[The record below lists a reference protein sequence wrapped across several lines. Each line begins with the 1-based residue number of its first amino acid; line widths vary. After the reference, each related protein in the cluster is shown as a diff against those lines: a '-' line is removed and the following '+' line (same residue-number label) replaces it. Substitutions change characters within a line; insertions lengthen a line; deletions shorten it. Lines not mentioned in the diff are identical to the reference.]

1 MTGRYPGRYGITRPI
16 NNPTGGLPPQ
26 EVTIA
31 ELLKAQGSA
40 TGLIGKWHLGLT
52 QDKSPIAQGF
62 DYYSGV
68 PLSQIQRDP
77 KAHAEYYKRQWRIQ
91 DATGRNDVE
100 HDPCEEQFTQRCTKE
115 ALAFIDRNKARPFFL
130 YLAQLMVHVEV
141 VASPEF
147 VGKSPRGVYGDA
159 CQELDWSVGEVLD
172 HLKKLGLDER
182 TLVVYTSDNGGT
194 TARNHVV
201 PQTSLASNLPLR
213 GHKFQIWEG
222 GNRVPCI
229 LRWPGQIPADRVS
242 DEIVGVVDFL
252 PTFAHLAGATVPQD
266 RAVDGLNV
274 WPFLHGDLP
283 RSPRQTHSYYNASG
297 AEAVRVGPWKLVGQ
311 NALFNLQTDL
321 SETTDVAAQHPDIVE
336 QLRSFRVGVVAAL
349 KADKPLPLTPSVLA
363 PREYPAPAPDKLL
376 APGKGKQ

>member
-1 MTGRYPGRYGITRPI
+1 
-16 NNPTGGLPPQ
+16 
-26 EVTIA
+26 
-31 ELLKAQGSA
+31 
-40 TGLIGKWHLGLT
+40 
-52 QDKSPIAQGF
+52 
-62 DYYSGV
+62 
-68 PLSQIQRDP
+68 
-77 KAHAEYYKRQWRIQ
+77 
-91 DATGRNDVE
+91 
-100 HDPCEEQFTQRCTKE
+100 
-115 ALAFIDRNKARPFFL
+115 
-130 YLAQLMVHVEV
+130 MVHVEV

-172 HLKKLGLDER
+172 HLRKLGLDER

-297 AEAVRVGPWKLVGQ
+297 AEAVRVGPWKFVGQ
-311 NALFNLQTDL
+311 NALFNLQTEL

-336 QLRSFRVGVVAAL
+336 QLRSFRAGVVAAL
-349 KADKPLPLTPSVLA
+349 KADNPLPLTPSLFA
-363 PREYPAPAPDKLL
+363 PKEYPAPAPDKLL
-376 APGKGKQ
+376 APGKRKQ